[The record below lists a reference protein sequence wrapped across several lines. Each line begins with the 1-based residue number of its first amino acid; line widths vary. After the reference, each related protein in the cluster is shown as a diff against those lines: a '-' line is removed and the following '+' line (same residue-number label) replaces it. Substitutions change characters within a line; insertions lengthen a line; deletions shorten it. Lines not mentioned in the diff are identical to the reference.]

1 MSRGQTFSASELA
14 ISIVVIAVALIVV
27 NFTPRKVTVQS
38 LDALLVRG
46 ELYSIVVN
54 ALSHASRG
62 GDFRSFLNSQMNLAS
77 EDYIPVESYQV
88 RQVVIREGVSSC
100 SVTFKLPYGYEE
112 FEVYLEAELLSK
124 DSYYDQTLNIYVVVL
139 EVKVACDQ
147 YYPKSIVFYTEEG
160 YRTSYYRESERYIV
174 KVYMDALS
182 PFKLYCVDWRGVQT
196 YLSVSP

>member
-1 MSRGQTFSASELA
+1 MSRGQTFSASALA

-62 GDFRSFLNSQMNLAS
+62 GDFRSFLNSQMNLVS
-77 EDYIPVESYQV
+77 EDCIPVESYQV
-88 RQVVIREGVSSC
+88 RQVIVREGVSSC

-112 FEVYLEAELLSK
+112 FEVYLEVELLSK
-124 DSYYDQTLNIYVVVL
+124 DSYYDPNLNTYVVVL
-139 EVKVACDQ
+139 EVRVTCDQ
-147 YYPKSIVFYTEEG
+147 YYPKSIVLYTEEG
-160 YRTSYYRESERYIV
+160 YRTSYYRESDYYVVRV
-174 KVYMDALS
+174 CMDTLS
-182 PFKLYCVDWRGVQT
+182 PFKLYCVDWRNIQT
-196 YLSVSP
+196 YLDISP